1 MDEILEITLLV
12 AGTFDRLGVEYVIG
26 GSLASSLHGIPRATL
41 DVDIVARLRTNDI
54 APFVQALGTFFYL
67 DEDAIR
73 TAVEEH
79 GSFNV
84 ISLNSFF
91 KADIF
96 IAKDDAATQLELER
110 GQRIT
115 LGNPPRE
122 LRVATAED
130 VIAQKL
136 FWFSLGDEVSER
148 QWGDAIG
155 VLKVSGPTIDL
166 AYLRR
171 VSRLLGVEGLVERA
185 LQTVSA

>member
-12 AGTFDRLGVEYVIG
+12 AGTLDGLGVEYVVA
-26 GSLASSLHGIPRATL
+26 GSLASSLHGIPRATQ
-41 DVDIVARLRTNDI
+41 DVDIVARLRSAHI
-54 APFVQALGTFFYL
+54 EPFVVALRSSFYL

-73 TAVEEH
+73 TAVEER

-84 ISLNSFF
+84 ISLSSFF

-96 IAKDDAATQLELER
+96 VAKEGEATQLELER

-155 VLKVSGPTIDL
+155 VLKVAGPTIDL
-166 AYLRR
+166 PYLRR
-171 VSRLLGVEGLVERA
+171 VSSLLGVEGLLERA
-185 LQTVSA
+185 LDAVSP